1 MDLDQ
6 LIAMAYIIGIGSFA
20 STVRYLKELG
30 DNLQTYSV
38 LRHAVYIITGG
49 FVAVMAGFITT
60 HQGMSGQM
68 QFFIVGLAAVS
79 SREILD
85 FVPAAFRR
93 FLQDRTW

>member
-6 LIAMAYIIGIGSFA
+6 LSAIAYILGIGSFA

-38 LRHAVYIITGG
+38 LRHISYMITGG

-60 HQGMSGQM
+60 HQGISGQM

-85 FVPAAFRR
+85 FVPTAFRK
-93 FLQDRTW
+93 FLQGRTW